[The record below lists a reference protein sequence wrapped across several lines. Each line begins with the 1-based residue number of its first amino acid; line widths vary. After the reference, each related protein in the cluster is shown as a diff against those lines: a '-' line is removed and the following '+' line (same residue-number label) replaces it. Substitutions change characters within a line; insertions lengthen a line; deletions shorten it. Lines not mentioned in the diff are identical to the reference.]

1 MSYDAAPPKRARA
14 SPLHPTS
21 IHKIR
26 IDRRM
31 QHLGAHLPDLRVEG
45 PELHV
50 ERNLSQLQQPDHFDD
65 VRHAGGRLG
74 MTHVTLDTADG
85 ARFVVA
91 LLDNRRDCADLD
103 RITQWSSGPVGF
115 HNAPNSR
122 RSIAQRGLDQ
132 QLL

>member
-1 MSYDAAPPKRARA
+1 MSYNAAPPKRARA
-14 SPLHPTS
+14 SRLHPTS

-65 VRHAGGRLG
+65 VRHAGCRFG
-74 MTHVTLDTADG
+74 VTDVALDG
-85 ARFVVA
+85 A
-91 LLDNRRDCADLD
+91 D
-103 RITQWSSGPVGF
+103 
-115 HNAPNSR
+115 
-122 RSIAQRGLDQ
+122 
-132 QLL
+132 